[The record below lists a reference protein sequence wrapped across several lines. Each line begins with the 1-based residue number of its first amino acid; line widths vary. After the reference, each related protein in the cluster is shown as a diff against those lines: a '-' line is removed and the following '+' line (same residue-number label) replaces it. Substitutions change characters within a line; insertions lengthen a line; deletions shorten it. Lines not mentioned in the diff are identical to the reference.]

1 MSATMKVDP
10 DTGDIIHSEIMVKTE
25 KAPAIVIDINDVALY
40 HSEPEK
46 LVDKIRAQAGFA
58 VFDISNEK
66 GRTAC
71 RSHAAN
77 IIKCIAPAISASKAL
92 AAEAQKVVKQDLRFR
107 KIFEE
112 DVREIAEFHRRPLTE
127 YEAELQRVKDE
138 YEAAEAAKL
147 VEAKRIEEEAEAEK
161 KRLFEEEKAKFE
173 AEKREMEQ
181 EKQRIADERAKIELE
196 KKLRAE
202 AEEQRIADEK
212 RHAEEL
218 KRQAA
223 EAEQERIRLAEKAEQ
238 DRINAEI
245 AAQKALAKAE
255 QEKQEAIA
263 AAELK
268 ARQEAEEKER
278 QAKIDEQKA
287 LAKAEQEKQEAER
300 KAKNAP
306 DKEKLIALAESIA
319 SIQLPEVGDEAQR
332 VINEVNVLLGKVCIF
347 IHTRADKL

>member
-1 MSATMKVDP
+1 MSAVMEVDP
-10 DTGDIIHSEIMVKTE
+10 ETGEIIPATVMIKTE
-25 KAPAIVIDINDVALY
+25 KPPAIIIDINDVALY

-66 GRTAC
+66 GRAAC
-71 RSHAAN
+71 RSHSAN
-77 IIKCIAPAISASKAL
+77 IIKCIAPAVAASKAL

-127 YEAELQRVKDE
+127 YESELQRVKDE
-138 YEAAEAAKL
+138 YEAAEAAKIA
-147 VEAKRIEEEAEAEK
+147 EARRIEEEAEAEK
-161 KRLFEEEKAKFE
+161 QRLFEEEKAKFE

-202 AEEQRIADEK
+202 AEEQRI
-212 RHAEEL
+212 
-218 KRQAA
+218 
-223 EAEQERIRLAEKAEQ
+223 RLAEKAEK
-238 DRINAEI
+238 DRINAEL
-245 AAQKALAKAE
+245 AAQQALVRAE
-255 QEKQEAIA
+255 KEKQEAIA

-268 ARQEAEEKER
+268 AKQEAEEKER
-278 QAKIDEQKA
+278 QARIDE
-287 LAKAEQEKQEAER
+287 EKRLEKIRIDRLEAER

-306 DKEKLIALAESIA
+306 DKDKLIALAESIA
-319 SIQLPEVGDEAQR
+319 AINFPEVGEEAKR
-332 VINEVNVLLGKVCIF
+332 VIDETEILLGKVCNF
-347 IHTRADKL
+347 IHTRAAKL